1 MYASGAILWTVDKGN
16 ITKIGLHKL
25 VETALYK
32 NMTVRNVNTTRNIYE
47 IMKGLHEIQSK

>member
-47 IMKGLHEIQSK
+47 IMKELHKQ